1 MTLFPSSLSLYS
13 TIVVTPLASVV
24 SVRVGASA
32 VGRVSLPSAAEKG
45 ERETTDLD
53 SRRRLPRIDCRGEVS
68 MILWVRATGP
78 AYSAAILNGELLR
91 FEVESLRKRREEE
104 TVFNSALVR

>member
-1 MTLFPSSLSLYS
+1 
-13 TIVVTPLASVV
+13 
-24 SVRVGASA
+24 
-32 VGRVSLPSAAEKG
+32 
-45 ERETTDLD
+45 
-53 SRRRLPRIDCRGEVS
+53 